1 VSGGVHAPEEL
12 LIAKTAEKTSLRTH
26 EVCAKK
32 PSTTKDTKD
41 HERKLLVDICFFY
54 FLAFAVRICH

>member
-41 HERKLLVDICFFY
+41 HERKLLVDIASSTFW
-54 FLAFAVRICH
+54 RSR